1 VCILPQAF
9 ANLVRQEYFV
19 KDVKKSL
26 AAQQQHGAKSN
37 TRSSNSSRTHA
48 ARARSASHTTAA
60 DGSSSSG
67 AAGISVVKG
76 MNLLPG
82 DTYSFTKVRVVL
94 MLLRTALNSQNSD
107 STDSASIV
115 HSWAHTTAAV
125 LLRDTLLLKQSLS
138 ILAVSTVHDSTSKY
152 VQFYT

>member
-1 VCILPQAF
+1 MYVCMLTQAF

-26 AAQQQHGAKSN
+26 AAQQQQQQQHGVKNSN
-37 TRSSNSSRTHA
+37 ASSSNSRTHA

-67 AAGISVVKG
+67 ATGISVVKG

-82 DTYSFTKVRVVL
+82 DTYSFTKVIVVSI
-94 MLLRTALNSQNSD
+94 LLLLH
-107 STDSASIV
+107 SIV
-115 HSWAHTTAAV
+115 RIAIA
-125 LLRDTLLLKQSLS
+125 L
-138 ILAVSTVHDSTSKY
+138 IVHL
-152 VQFYT
+152 